1 MHGRYYRCAA
11 GNWAGD
17 RRKKRNRGGV
27 IGSGIGSFDCSQL
40 ATPDSTIL
48 FACTSV
54 ITDKL
59 TIDRSIGDFYNVKST
74 YLFVT
79 KLVIGSIDRGPL
91 KNFASDSFLNTRRF
105 ERILFNFN
113 PFSGDNKENKDAR
126 LADRGSFG

>member
-27 IGSGIGSFDCSQL
+27 IGSGIGSFDRSQL

-79 KLVIGSIDRGPL
+79 KFVIGSIDRGLL
-91 KNFASDSFLNTRRF
+91 KNFVIPFLIRDDSNALFLIL
-105 ERILFNFN
+105 ILF
-113 PFSGDNKENKDAR
+113 
-126 LADRGSFG
+126 RGIIKRIKMHV